1 MIETGSKNCGLE
13 ASTGPTRGDSQSAM
27 LQANFDHLNG
37 KNKDEPSVDGDDDGD
52 DNDDI

>member
-27 LQANFDHLNG
+27 FQVNFDHF
-37 KNKDEPSVDGDDDGD
+37 KAENKDDDDD
-52 DNDDI
+52 DDV